1 MVLPC
6 KRCFMLD
13 ISFGSFPALNDGA
26 PQAVALICHG
36 KGMAD
41 DATFKAID
49 AATAG
54 ALGRAVSFKGFK
66 GEAGQPLV
74 LTAPSASLSQVVLV
88 GCAAK
93 DGSAVTSVAVEN
105 AGGTAAKAL
114 DGVENAVL
122 ALTADVAGFAAEAAL
137 GARLARYD
145 FDLYRTK
152 KSSDRASLKAL
163 TVATSD
169 VAAAESR
176 WVALDAVSR
185 GVFLTRDLISEPANI
200 LYPETFT
207 ARIEALREVGLEVE
221 VLDQAAMQELGF
233 GALLG
238 VAQGSANAPRTVIVR
253 HNGGGDEAPLAFIGK
268 GVTFDSGGISIKPAA
283 GMDEMK
289 TDMGGAATV
298 IGLMSALARRK
309 APVNVIGVVGL
320 VENMVSGRAQR
331 PGDIVTSYSGQ
342 TIEVLNTDAEG
353 RLVLADVLAY
363 TKDRFK
369 PKLMVDLA
377 TLTGAIV
384 VSLGTENAGL
394 FSNDDAL
401 ASGLF
406 EAGKQ
411 VGEGL
416 WRMPM
421 GEAYNRQIDSDI
433 ADMKNIGGRPGSAI
447 LAAEFLKRFVGD
459 ATWAHLDIA
468 GTTWKTTAS
477 PTAPKGATG
486 FGVRLLNQFV
496 QSHEARA

>member
-1 MVLPC
+1 
-6 KRCFMLD
+6 MLD
-13 ISFGSFPALNDGA
+13 ISFGSLPALNDA
-26 PQAVALICHG
+26 QPQAVALIGHG
-36 KGMAD
+36 K
-41 DATFKAID
+41 ATFEDSIFKTLD
-49 AATAG
+49 DATAG
-54 ALGRAVSFKGFK
+54 ALSRAASFKGFK
-66 GEAGQPLV
+66 GEVGQALV
-74 LTAPSASLSQVVLV
+74 LTAPSAGLSQVVLV

-93 DGSAVTSVAVEN
+93 DGSAVGSVAVEN
-105 AGGTAAKAL
+105 AGGSAAKAL
-114 DGVENAVL
+114 DGVADAVL
-122 ALTADVAGFAAEAAL
+122 ALTADIAEFAPEAAL

-145 FDLYRTK
+145 FALYRTK
-152 KSSDRASLKAL
+152 KSSERPVLKAL
-163 TVATSD
+163 TVVASD
-169 VAAAESR
+169 VAAAEAR
-176 WVALDAVSR
+176 WTALDAVSR

-200 LYPETFT
+200 LSPETFT
-207 ARIEALREVGLEVE
+207 ARIEALRETGLEVE
-221 VLDQAAMQELGF
+221 VLDEAVMQELGF

-238 VAQGSANAPRTVIVR
+238 VAQGSANKPRTVIVR

-309 APVNVIGVVGL
+309 ASVNAIGVVGL
-320 VENMVSGRAQR
+320 VENMVSDRAQR

-394 FSNDDAL
+394 FSNDDTL

-447 LAAEFLKRFVGD
+447 LAAEFLKRFVGE
-459 ATWAHLDIA
+459 TVWAHLDIA

-496 QSHEARA
+496 LSHEARA